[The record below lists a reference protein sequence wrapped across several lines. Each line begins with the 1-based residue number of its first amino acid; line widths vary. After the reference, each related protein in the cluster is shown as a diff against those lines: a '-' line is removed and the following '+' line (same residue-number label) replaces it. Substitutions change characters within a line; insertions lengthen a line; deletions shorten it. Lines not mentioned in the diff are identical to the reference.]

1 MKQSVTVVL
10 TCLNETPYIREAITQ
25 IRTVLASTVYEPQF
39 IVVDDGS
46 SDVSQL
52 RALARST
59 GSVHVIYHEKN
70 IGRGRC
76 ASDGIAASKT
86 DFTACIDPDLE
97 IPAHCLFAC
106 FLALEQGADVVIARR
121 YYNFTIK
128 DIIRVILSRGYST
141 LVQLFLALPYHDT
154 EAGLKAFRTKIIQP
168 VLRQTK
174 DTRWFWD
181 TEIVA
186 RSYYAGLAIREVPAV
201 VIKRDDKQTTVHLI
215 KDSLMYFWSL
225 VVFSNDIHKRKI

>member
-10 TCLNETPYIREAITQ
+10 TCLNEATYIRKAITR
-25 IRTVLASTVYEPQF
+25 IRKVLARTVYEPRF

-46 SDVSQL
+46 TDVSDL
-52 RALARST
+52 RILAKGLS
-59 GSVHVIYHEKN
+59 SIHVIYHEKN

-76 ASDGIAASKT
+76 VSDGIACSKT
-86 DFTACIDPDLE
+86 EFTAFIDPDLE
-97 IPAHCLFAC
+97 IPAECLFDC
-106 FLALEQGADVVIARR
+106 FLALEQGADVVIAKR

-128 DIIRVILSRGYST
+128 DIIRVILSRGYSI
-141 LVQLFLALPYHDT
+141 LVQLFLGLPYYDT
-154 EAGLKAFRTKIIQP
+154 EAGLKGFRTEIIQP
-168 VLRQTK
+168 ILQETK

-186 RSYYAGLAIREVPAV
+186 RSYYAGLAIHEVPAV

-215 KDSLMYFWSL
+215 KDSLMYFGSL
-225 VVFSNDIHKRKI
+225 MRFSNDIHKRNI